1 MKKITKKIITPDG
14 KELRVP
20 EDLYKHTNLEILKLL
35 NKTVLTGPYQF
46 PTLHCNVKTLP
57 DYIALYTEPGKYN
70 YSNRTAV
77 AFYAYDDTF
86 DGLFGLYNA
95 IYYGIDYLLEFY
107 KGRFEGVKYFISPDY
122 SVFGDVSLSE
132 NIQRQQKMRIVSLWL
147 TFECNAIVIPNASYF
162 SKNHFDISFCGM
174 EDCTVIAFST
184 KGHMRAEEQELT
196 KAAIKYAVDNLPL
209 QTIVVYTDCK
219 EDSTVYNLFSYAL
232 ENNIN
237 ICIPRNTLLERNR
250 ERGVVA

>member
-1 MKKITKKIITPDG
+1 MKKITKKVLTPDG
-14 KELRVP
+14 KEIRVL
-20 EDLYKHTNLEILKLL
+20 EDLYKRTNFEILKLL

-46 PTLHCNVKTLP
+46 PVLHCDVKTLP

-70 YSNRTAV
+70 YSKRTAV

-86 DGLFGLYNA
+86 DGLYGLYNA
-95 IYYGIDYLLEFY
+95 IYYGVDDLLEFY

-147 TFECNAIVIPNASYF
+147 TFECNAVVIPNASYF
-162 SKNHFDISFCGM
+162 SEDTFGISFSGYEECS
-174 EDCTVIAFST
+174 VIAFST
-184 KGHMRAEEQELT
+184 KGHMSAEEQDLT

-219 EDSTVYNLFSYAL
+219 KDTTVYKLFSYAL
-232 ENNIN
+232 ENNVS
-237 ICIPRNTLLERNR
+237 ICIPNNTLLERNR
-250 ERGVVA
+250 ERSVVA